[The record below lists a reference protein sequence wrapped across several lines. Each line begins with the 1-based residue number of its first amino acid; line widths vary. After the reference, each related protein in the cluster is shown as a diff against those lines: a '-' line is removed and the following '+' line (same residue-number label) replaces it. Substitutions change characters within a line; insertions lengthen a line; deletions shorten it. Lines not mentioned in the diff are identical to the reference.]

1 MIPAV
6 DRSTASESRN
16 VASSSTICTQRS
28 YGIIIRSIDLQ
39 LNQESG
45 PLRDNRPPPE
55 VACVLL
61 YNLQAQRQ
69 TEPHSSRLRSLVGL
83 EQSVHHLRCDAGTI
97 VFDLDDDAFAAPG
110 DAHDHKSACVRALRS
125 RVNRVGD
132 EVVQNLLDLDPVR
145 PHKRD
150 SANVLNLDMNAA
162 CGCLLSAKR
171 PDLQGEIRQIQRL
184 QVQFAARDEIPDA
197 LQRRSPVSSNT
208 MPVSRLGWL
217 ARAPVARSTRA
228 CRQSPAVLRDRNC

>member
-6 DRSTASESRN
+6 DRSTASESRT

-39 LNQESG
+39 INQESG
-45 PLRDNRPPPE
+45 PLRDSRLPPE

-61 YNLQAQRQ
+61 YNLHAQRQ

-110 DAHDHKSACVRALRS
+110 DAQARVRALRS

-132 EVVQNLLDLDPVR
+132 EVVQNLLHLDPVR
-145 PHKRD
+145 PPK
-150 SANVLNLDMNAA
+150 SA
-162 CGCLLSAKR
+162 R
-171 PDLQGEIRQIQRL
+171 
-184 QVQFAARDEIPDA
+184 
-197 LQRRSPVSSNT
+197 
-208 MPVSRLGWL
+208 
-217 ARAPVARSTRA
+217 
-228 CRQSPAVLRDRNC
+228 